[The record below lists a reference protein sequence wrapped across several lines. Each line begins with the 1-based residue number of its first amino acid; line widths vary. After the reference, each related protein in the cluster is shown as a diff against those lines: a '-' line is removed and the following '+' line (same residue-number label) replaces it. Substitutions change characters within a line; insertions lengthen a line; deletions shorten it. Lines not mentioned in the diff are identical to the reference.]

1 MDVAKR
7 HKCDAVWAGWGH
19 ASEFPALP
27 TALEQV
33 GIVFLGP
40 GAKAM
45 HDLGDKIASTI
56 LAQSASVSCIPWSG
70 DGVMV
75 DYDSEGIP
83 EDKYMK
89 CCVRTLEE
97 AEAVVKRIGLPVM
110 IKASEGGGGKGIRKV
125 EHIEQVLF
133 FVLDICCFFLTLFV

>member
-1 MDVAKR
+1 MIVDCAVR
-7 HKCDAVWAGWGH
+7 HSCDAVWAGWGH

-27 TALEQV
+27 TALEKV

-56 LAQSASVSCIPWSG
+56 LAQSAEVSCIPWSG

-75 DYDSEGIP
+75 DYAKEGIP
-83 EDKYMK
+83 EDKYLK
-89 CCVRTLEE
+89 CCVRSFEE
-97 AEAVVKRIGLPVM
+97 AQSVVARIGLPVM

-125 EHIEQVLF
+125 EQMDQVDFVFLF
-133 FVLDICCFFLTLFV
+133 FFFS